1 MNKGRLPT
9 LNHLPPAGVFFVWA
23 CLHGLVPL
31 GQVVCILQN
40 SHNTC
45 LPWVFIPHGLLLVNS
60 LGFFHRYLQWAFRKL
75 VVLFEIIGQVS
86 NTFVN
91 NTYYDEFHIA
101 NNVHGF

>member
-1 MNKGRLPT
+1 MGWLPT
-9 LNHLPPAGVFFVWA
+9 LNPLPLAGVFLVWA

-60 LGFFHRYLQWAFRKL
+60 LGFFIDTCNGPSGNCI
-75 VVLFEIIGQVS
+75 V
-86 NTFVN
+86 
-91 NTYYDEFHIA
+91 
-101 NNVHGF
+101 